1 MNAFAIKRGLPA
13 HDSILLGS
21 AMYIGSEHNLRSYHI
36 IYLTDKIVVQVFV
49 FVRALI
55 TSS

>member
-21 AMYIGSEHNLRSYHI
+21 AMHIGSEHNLRSYHI